1 MQISVSVRVN
11 KFHYAILLN
20 FFSFTFVS
28 KLSKLL
34 VVRFSSIGDI
44 VLTSPVVRILK
55 QNQFEVH
62 FLTKKK
68 YAPLL
73 VNNPNIDKLYCFN
86 KTINEAKSEIINENY
101 DFIIDLGYKPLDK
114 VYTSVHQRS

>member
-1 MQISVSVRVN
+1 M
-11 KFHYAILLN
+11 
-20 FFSFTFVS
+20 S
-28 KLSKLL
+28 KPSKLL

-55 QNQFEVH
+55 QNLFEVH

-68 YAPLL
+68 YSPLL
-73 VNNPNIDKLYCFN
+73 VNNPHIDKLYCFN

-101 DFIIDLGYKPLDK
+101 DFIIDL
-114 VYTSVHQRS
+114 HNNIRSQSLRLLNVPIKRYSKSNFKKFIYMKFNLNF